1 MYGTP
6 PAPYPRRVV
15 CLTSETVEIAFA
27 VGAGDRVVG
36 VPGTARRPPEARSL
50 PKVGGFTTFRL
61 ERILELT
68 PDLVLAFSDL
78 QADIVRDLV
87 KAGLPVLA
95 LNQRSL
101 AEIFQAILVIGG
113 ALGCEEAARGV
124 VVDMQ
129 DEIRQVREF
138 SSVWPDRPRVYFE
151 EWGDPPIAGI
161 RWVSELIEI
170 AGGQDVFS
178 ELRERPDA
186 RGRIV
191 DPAAVERLEDLLGG
205 PRLVRRAFAPFRPIV
220 GREDDGRGRILPAAT
235 HARAAVRFLPGSPL
249 GAAALPDAG
258 QIRLAVGGAR
268 DRTLAL
274 GDERQREYGRPR
286 DRQERRNDTRTH
298 HFTSTAGVAPPSPV
312 PSAGPSPGSHWVASV
327 TRPRSVA
334 TGAPTWA
341 PGRGGS
347 SGR

>member
-6 PAPYPRRVV
+6 PAPYPRRIV
-15 CLTSETVEIAFA
+15 CLTSETTEIAFA

-50 PKVGGFTTFRL
+50 PKVGGFTTFRVD
-61 ERILELT
+61 RIVELK

-78 QADIVRDLV
+78 QADVVRQLV
-87 KAGLPVLA
+87 QAGVPVLA

-101 AEIFQAILVIGG
+101 AEIFQAIVVIGG
-113 ALGCEEAARGV
+113 ALGRDEAARGV

-170 AGGQDVFS
+170 AGGQDVFP
-178 ELRERPDA
+178 ELRDRPDA

-191 DPAAVERLEDLLGG
+191 DPGEVIRRDPEIVVASWCGKPVNLDAIRSRPGWGG
-205 PRLVRRAFAPFRPIV
+205 IS
-220 GREDDGRGRILPAAT
+220 
-235 HARAAVRFLPGSPL
+235 AVRTGRVH
-249 GAAALPDAG
+249 ALPS
-258 QIRLAVGGAR
+258 
-268 DRTLAL
+268 
-274 GDERQREYGRPR
+274 GD
-286 DRQERRNDTRTH
+286 
-298 HFTSTAGVAPPSPV
+298 VL
-312 PSAGPSPGSHWVASV
+312 SPGPAVIRGLRSLHELVQACV
-327 TRPRSVA
+327 TGEPPDAVSISTEDSDDEA
-334 TGAPTWA
+334 
-341 PGRGGS
+341 
-347 SGR
+347 